1 MWSADRD
8 GDVEGDD
15 ETTDIL
21 KSLKERGIDILQGIQ
36 NHFEAQ
42 HGGLRAALT
51 LTHDITLRR
60 LGAPIGTIPMM
71 LNTAIQNIGYN
82 PSKNSFKPALT
93 R

>member
-15 ETTDIL
+15 EMTDIL
-21 KSLKERGIDILQGIQ
+21 DPLKERCIDILHGIQ
-36 NHFEAQ
+36 NHF
-42 HGGLRAALT
+42 GGDLRAVLT
-51 LTHDITLRR
+51 LNHDITLRR

-71 LNTAIQNIGYN
+71 LNTSIQNIGYN